1 MDKKRYNKKAWL
13 RILEAVIAIT
23 LIVGAIIYI
32 MSTNA
37 PKKDIS
43 SSVYEKEKY
52 ILELISNNNTLRGDI
67 ISSKYQNVNSTI
79 RSLIPPTWDFD
90 TNICTLDN
98 MCNKLSIPIE
108 KDVYASEIVISSNET
123 KYDPKKLR
131 LFVWMK

>member
-23 LIVGAIIYI
+23 LIVGTIIYI

-37 PKKDIS
+37 PRKDIS

-67 ISSKYQNVNSTI
+67 ISNKYYNVNSTV
-79 RSLIPPTWDFD
+79 RSLIPATWDFD
-90 TNICTLDN
+90 TKICTLEDI
-98 MCNKLSIPIE
+98 CNKLDIPIE
-108 KDVYASEIVISSNET
+108 KDIYASEVVVASNET

-131 LFVWMK
+131 LFIWMK